1 MRKWRM
7 DENRQKFDEFCK
19 QKGLEPTDRDYFFWL
34 SALQSTHDQQPVA
47 FAYYGSDGSLLHML
61 DFLEPGRKPKPTP
74 LYAKPL
80 ASGVTKPDVPVETL
94 KYVWQ
99 NYYQQ
104 DQDIL
109 GILLWLQ
116 RYIKS

>member
-47 FAYYGSDGSLLHML
+47 WAVLDHAGVPLSVMDALLPHQ
-61 DFLEPGRKPKPTP
+61 KPTP
-74 LYAKPL
+74 VPLYANPVAKVDKPALDKASVEMVMRNYQDDPVGL
-80 ASGVTKPDVPVETL
+80 AL
-94 KYVWQ
+94 FFHR
-99 NYYQQ
+99 YYTS
-104 DQDIL
+104 
-109 GILLWLQ
+109 
-116 RYIKS
+116 K